1 MKRRISINIGVK
13 NTQVV
18 QSSPVDEFY
27 CDEVYTPQDK
37 KKAKCYTNPL
47 YLLLNQKRIESM
59 GTLALETWLTQFS
72 MQKQNPLAELR
83 SKCSD
88 EDLIKMIKSRHLQNP
103 SEILAWS
110 HYVKDHMK
118 EFSAELKALVEQE
131 AAQKE
136 IEKKTAEVESK
147 TE

>member
-1 MKRRISINIGVK
+1 MKRRIHINVGVK

-37 KKAKCYTNPL
+37 QKAKCYTNPL

-59 GTLALETWLTQFS
+59 GTLALEQWLSQFN
-72 MQKQNPLAELR
+72 MQKPNPLAELR
-83 SKCSD
+83 SKCTD
-88 EDLIKMIKSRHLQNP
+88 ADLIKMIKSRHLQTP

-110 HYVKDHMK
+110 HYVKDHMS
-118 EFSAELKALVEQE
+118 EFSAELESLVAEQE
-131 AAQKE
+131 AINKDE
-136 IEKKTAEVESK
+136 NKSTEVETKSD
-147 TE
+147 